1 MPAARPGPNEAVLA
15 AVLSALAGARIG
27 DRVAAVG
34 AGSRTTTALLGPAW
48 EALQSEEPEVAALFD
63 DERELADWLTS
74 ARALVDA
81 YFSLEDPRRREP
93 AAREQLVEWLMPG
106 GLRLR
111 GIVDRLDVAPTG
123 DVMITDYKTGR
134 APGEMFE
141 AKALFQMKF
150 YGLVLWRTR
159 GVVPR
164 LLQLLYLGD
173 EEVLRYAP
181 DEADLLA
188 VERKLRAL
196 WEAVERAT
204 QARDFRPRPSRLCD
218 WCSHQALCPAF
229 GGTPPPWPE
238 RVPGPDELL
247 PHQVRAAERST
258 APA

>member
-1 MPAARPGPNEAVLA
+1 
-15 AVLSALAGARIG
+15 
-27 DRVAAVG
+27 
-34 AGSRTTTALLGPAW
+34 
-48 EALQSEEPEVAALFD
+48 
-63 DERELADWLTS
+63 
-74 ARALVDA
+74 
-81 YFSLEDPRRREP
+81 
-93 AAREQLVEWLMPG
+93 MPG